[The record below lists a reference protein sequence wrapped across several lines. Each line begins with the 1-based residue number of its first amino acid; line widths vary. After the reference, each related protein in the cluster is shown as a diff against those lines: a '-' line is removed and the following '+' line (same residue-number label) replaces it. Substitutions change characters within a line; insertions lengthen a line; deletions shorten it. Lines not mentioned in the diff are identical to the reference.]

1 MLTEISI
8 RNLAVIE
15 SVSLTF
21 HRGFHVL
28 TGETGAGKS
37 IIIDA
42 LSLIAGARGASD
54 LVRYGCDKAE
64 IEAQFDVSPTHPVWA
79 VTARLG
85 IHAAPDETIVVRRE
99 ISAQG
104 KSTSRLNGQLVN
116 LSMLRQ
122 VGDCLVN
129 IHGQHEHQSLM
140 KPEEHLHWLD
150 LYDTEHIGPLKLQ
163 YEEAYDQYANMRK
176 EWRQLEDTGK
186 KALQMGDLYRFQIEE
201 ITAADLKIG
210 EDESLLEEK
219 RKLANAEKC
228 AQSVADAYE
237 ALFGGNSKGGLSSIS
252 KAMQRVLDIS
262 SVDPSVL
269 KPLAEQI
276 QTAYYQLEDAAF
288 QLRDYRDGIEFNPT
302 RLDEIEHRLD
312 LLATLRRKYGDS
324 IPDILAY
331 LKSIKNEMDVLDNK
345 EERLEALR
353 LATEKQ
359 QSIITEL
366 GQRLSGYRKQ
376 AAERLAREIEQEL
389 KDLHMERTRFEA
401 SLERL
406 DIGKMT
412 REGLDKVE
420 FLIAANPGEPLRPLA
435 KVASGGELSR
445 IMLAMKTIFSRLD
458 RIPVLVFDEVDTG
471 VSGRAAQAIAEKM
484 SALSRHCQVFSIT
497 HLPQVAC
504 MADAHYAIH
513 KTIDGER
520 TYTRVT
526 DLQPVERIR
535 ELARMLGGVEVT
547 ETTLNHARE
556 MVQLAN
562 EKKMTANPS

>member
-1 MLTEISI
+1 MLTELTI

-15 SVSLTF
+15 AVALSF

-37 IIIDA
+37 IVIDA
-42 LSLIAGARGASD
+42 LGLVAGGRGASD

-64 IEAQFDVSPTHPVWA
+64 IEAQFDVPPTHPVWA
-79 VTARLG
+79 VFERLG
-85 IHAAPDETIVVRRE
+85 IEGSPDETIVIRRE

-116 LSMLRQ
+116 LSMLREA
-122 VGDCLVN
+122 GDCLVN

-150 LYDTEHIGPLKLQ
+150 LYDTERIGPLKRQ
-163 YEEAYDQYANMRK
+163 YEEAYDRYAELRK
-176 EWRQLEDTGK
+176 EWAQLEDTGK
-186 KALQMGDLYRFQIEE
+186 KALQMADLYRFQIEE
-201 ITAADLKIG
+201 ITAAQLKIG

-228 AQSVADAYE
+228 FQSVADAYD
-237 ALFGGNSKGGLSSIS
+237 ALYGSNKGGLSSVG
-252 KAMQRVLDIS
+252 KAMQRVEDIAP
-262 SVDPSVL
+262 VDPNVL
-269 KPLAEQI
+269 KPLLEQI

-288 QLRDYRDGIEFNPT
+288 QLRDYRDGIEFNPA
-302 RLDEIEHRLD
+302 RLNEIEARLD
-312 LLATLRRKYGDS
+312 LLASLRRKYGDTVA
-324 IPDILAY
+324 DIVTY
-331 LKSIKNEMDVLDNK
+331 LKSIQNEMEALDNK
-345 EERLEALR
+345 EEKREALR
-353 LATEKQ
+353 EAGEKQ
-359 QSIITEL
+359 QERMKQL
-366 GQRLSGYRKQ
+366 GQKLSDARHA
-376 AAERLAREIEQEL
+376 AAEKLAREIEQEL
-389 KDLHMERTRFEA
+389 KGLHMERTRFDI
-401 SLERL
+401 SMERL
-406 DIGKMT
+406 DAGKLT
-412 REGLDKVE
+412 REGLDKIE
-420 FLIAANPGEPLRPLA
+420 FMIAANPGEPLRPLA
-435 KVASGGELSR
+435 KIASGGELSR

-484 SALSRHCQVFSIT
+484 SVLSRHCQVFSIT

-520 TYTRVT
+520 TYTKVT
-526 DLQPVERIR
+526 DLQPSERIR

-556 MVQLAN
+556 MIQLAN
-562 EKKMTANPS
+562 EKKMSANPS